1 VGRFVTG
8 SLEPPEHASLAGAI
22 LVVVAAVLPWA
33 VTAEGTTA
41 GLESNGFLAV
51 LVAVAVLATVAV
63 MQGNRASGRAA
74 LGGGLLIGLVAI
86 HWFTTLP
93 DLSTAGAGVYL
104 ALLGGVLA
112 AVGGGLR
119 LRRGVSS

>member
-8 SLEPPEHASLAGAI
+8 SLEPPEYASLAGAI

-51 LVAVAVLATVAV
+51 LVAFAVLATVAV
-63 MQGNRASGRAA
+63 MQGNRTSSRAA
-74 LGGGLLIGLVAI
+74 LGGGLLIGLIAL
-86 HWFTTLP
+86 HWFMTLP